1 MRLMGLIVRFTLKTS
16 VWKKEEEEEE
26 EEYMLGEKSF
36 RLV

>member
-1 MRLMGLIVRFTLKTS
+1 MRLMGLIVRFTLKTP
-16 VWKKEEEEEE
+16 VWKKEEE